1 MVKPTATAILA
12 AAVLAGCAMP
22 YSPVPVAT
30 NFPNSGQEKLQA
42 AAHWDI
48 IANDLERKL
57 AERLRKQPPRPVYLA
72 DPASAGSAF
81 QRALHA
87 SLVSA
92 LVNDGFTVSRSP
104 AGSLKV
110 DVDVQAV
117 TFAENR
123 TQYRYAGGPVALAT
137 GLWVLSDIDPATG
150 VVAAAGGHDLYRY
163 HTSIFAPG
171 DTPKTE
177 LLVTVSVGD
186 QFRYF
191 ARTTSAYYVADA
203 DRALYGIKDEPK
215 DAQLTKAF
223 KVRGDR

>member
-1 MVKPTATAILA
+1 MVKQTAIATLA
-12 AAVLAGCAMP
+12 AAVLAGCAVP

-42 AAHWDI
+42 AAHWDV
-48 IANDLERKL
+48 IANDLEHKL
-57 AERLRKQPPRPVYLA
+57 AEKLRKQPPRPVYLA
-72 DPASAGSAF
+72 DPAPGVSPF

-92 LVNDGFTVSRSP
+92 LVNDGFSVSRSP

-110 DVDVQAV
+110 EMDVQAV
-117 TFAENR
+117 TFAPNR
-123 TQYRYAGGPVALAT
+123 TQFRYAGGPLALAT
-137 GLWVLSDIDPATG
+137 GLWVLSDIDPVAG
-150 VVAAAGGHDLYRY
+150 VMGAVGAHELYRY
-163 HTSIFAPG
+163 HTSIFTPG
-171 DTPKTE
+171 PTPQTE
-177 LLVTVSVGD
+177 IIVTVSVGD

-191 ARTTSAYYVADA
+191 ARTTSAYYVADE

-215 DAQLTKAF
+215 DAQMTKVF

>member
-1 MVKPTATAILA
+1 MVKHAAIATLA
-12 AAVLAGCAMP
+12 AAALAGCAVP

-48 IANDLERKL
+48 IANDLEHKL
-57 AERLRKQPPRPVYLA
+57 AEKLRKQPPRPVYLA
-72 DPASAGSAF
+72 DPAATATPF
-81 QRALHA
+81 QRALHT

-92 LVNDGFTVSRSP
+92 LVNDGFSVSRSP

-110 DVDVQAV
+110 EMDVQAV

-123 TQYRYAGGPVALAT
+123 TQFRYTGGPLALAT
-137 GLWVLSDIDPATG
+137 GIWVLSDIDPVTG
-150 VVAAAGGHDLYRY
+150 VLGAVGAHDLYRY
-163 HTSIFAPG
+163 HTSIFSPG
-171 DTPKTE
+171 ATPKTE
-177 LLVTVSVGD
+177 IIVTVSVGD

-191 ARTTSAYYVADA
+191 ARTTSAYYVADE

-215 DAQLTKAF
+215 DAQMTKVF